1 MARFVMNLEQAKGCE
16 EALEKCMSQINRYAG
31 WVEEICDSF
40 RGLGIADADIRAALR
55 DISEEIKSKQKN
67 MREQYE
73 ALRRILTIY
82 ERTEN
87 GICEMAESSFV
98 AYAPIGREWDGEPVQ
113 EDGCEGGNDA
123 YSYVADAFQQMFMGD
138 FTEKS
143 NSLGIALK
151 AMAGC
156 IPVVGQIADV
166 RDLTADIICLVDGG
180 PSFEECLTLGLTF
193 VGLKPA
199 VENVFKRGDDIGN
212 AVKAMLGHTKKAEH
226 TADFVKRTLYKGDEA
241 CSAVGAKVEEFHA
254 FFRQTVTDRI
264 DGFIEGHPAGRQIR
278 EGFADAVGAVKG
290 SGAFQDAD
298 RILSRLTF
306 SKGNWELS
314 AKAAMQ
320 GIAEQYR
327 DEIAQ
332 SAVVELFAMISEAS
346 KDHLLL

>member
-67 MREQYE
+67 MREQSE

-123 YSYVADAFQQMFMGD
+123 YSYVADAFQQLFMGD

-166 RDLTADIICLVDGG
+166 RDLTR
-180 PSFEECLTLGLTF
+180 SEERR
-193 VGLKPA
+193 VGK
-199 VENVFKRGDDIGN
+199 EC
-212 AVKAMLGHTKKAEH
+212 
-226 TADFVKRTLYKGDEA
+226 Y
-241 CSAVGAKVEEFHA
+241 S
-254 FFRQTVTDRI
+254 
-264 DGFIEGHPAGRQIR
+264 
-278 EGFADAVGAVKG
+278 
-290 SGAFQDAD
+290 
-298 RILSRLTF
+298 
-306 SKGNWELS
+306 
-314 AKAAMQ
+314 
-320 GIAEQYR
+320 
-327 DEIAQ
+327 
-332 SAVVELFAMISEAS
+332 
-346 KDHLLL
+346 